1 LDEGSLGLDTVLDE
15 FFADEAEAPPEEQ
28 ASPED
33 DTVSAEDADVQPDVA
48 VADALPPTDEV
59 APPAPDITA
68 QIAAMEAR
76 LASVQAKADEFDQ
89 LKRMASQRQAELQ
102 EQAFYE
108 RMEKRQQEAEDLPPA
123 QAAAERN
130 RIAREIKQ
138 YVEQSTQPAIA
149 ESQEIGVEAA
159 RGFAGLYHAI
169 QARYGADSD
178 EFKELIADAKAYSKA
193 ESPEA
198 IQAHVARDNAL
209 IAKGEARALARMKA
223 AQDAAKAKQAQAR
236 IASGV
241 DAVNAV
247 PGAPAR
253 SSGNSIDD
261 AINSLFG

>member
-89 LKRMASQRQAELQ
+89 LKRMASQRQAELH
-102 EQAFYE
+102 E
-108 RMEKRQQEAEDLPPA
+108 EAEDLPPA